1 MEALDLFIRMYG
13 YPALFGGMVLEQFV
27 PPMPGEPL
35 LLGAGALAGNGRL
48 SPENSRA
55 MKEKSHRAPR
65 RCYRSGVWTLHGTQT
80 WRLDG
85 HSLYSA
91 QRPAGPRDFE
101 ADHRPVRP
109 AAGQFRR
116 RRPAAEDGRRSARSD
131 LAIGQRH

>member
-1 MEALDLFIRMYG
+1 
-13 YPALFGGMVLEQFV
+13 MVT
-27 PPMPGEPL
+27 PPRNTKYAPGSGTKPSVAAS
-35 LLGAGALAGNGRL
+35 GVKGKITPISTTSTVVTA

-91 QRPAGPRDFE
+91 PRLPGPRDFE
-101 ADHRPVRP
+101 ADHRH
-109 AAGQFRR
+109 
-116 RRPAAEDGRRSARSD
+116 
-131 LAIGQRH
+131 I